1 MEISHAFW
9 KVSSADLLE
18 WLLDYHNPWKANWN
32 DPQGHSRN
40 DYFPHSMSCFT
51 FKVTTWKHFQKGQLY
66 LIDAHL
72 FCFLICMYVLVSA
85 KGEICGEVSP
95 CFCWC
100 RYLLRPNIEPDL
112 SQFKPGSIHNANIVQ
127 FKWTNTPNIN

>member
-1 MEISHAFW
+1 MDMVPIIMVNLKRITDAMKRKE
-9 KVSSADLLE
+9 
-18 WLLDYHNPWKANWN
+18 
-32 DPQGHSRN
+32 
-40 DYFPHSMSCFT
+40 
-51 FKVTTWKHFQKGQLY
+51 
-66 LIDAHL
+66 IDAHL